1 MKLLLS
7 SGLLDPTP
15 GAPLSLID
23 GSAGGLGAHDL
34 AQGGQLVKANI
45 DKATAKRIG
54 SSCDAEW
61 AAALKAAQPRRKI
74 LGLF

>member
-1 MKLLLS
+1 MD

-15 GAPLSLID
+15 GATLNLID

-34 AQGGQLVKANI
+34 AQSGQLEKANI
-45 DKATAKRIG
+45 DKATAKKLG
-54 SSCDAEW
+54 ASCDAKW
-61 AAALKAAQPRRKI
+61 SAALKSAQPRKKI

>member
-1 MKLLLS
+1 MA

-34 AQGGQLVKANI
+34 AQGGQLEKANV
-45 DKATAKRIG
+45 DKRAAGRVLTT
-54 SSCDAEW
+54 CDDEW
-61 AAALKAAQPRRKI
+61 SAAVRGAAPRRKI
-74 LGLF
+74 LGIF